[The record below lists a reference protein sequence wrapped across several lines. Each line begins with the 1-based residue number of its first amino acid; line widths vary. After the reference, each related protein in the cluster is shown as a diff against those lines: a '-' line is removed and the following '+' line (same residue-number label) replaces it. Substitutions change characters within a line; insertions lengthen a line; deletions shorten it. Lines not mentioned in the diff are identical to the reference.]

1 MRMSEK
7 GFAFL
12 KELEALTS
20 VPNDDN
26 GHLRWGYGHNQRPGE
41 RPPSVIDQISAAAL
55 LRMDVTLDY
64 EPAVKKLAPWANQN
78 QFDALVCFTYNEGCK
93 GLAMLLAH
101 GRDNVTSEMTH
112 WVYEH
117 KGGSPVATKSEGLIT
132 RRNKEIAYY
141 NTPIESRE
149 A

>member
-20 VPNDDN
+20 IPDDDN
-26 GHLRWGYGHNQRPGE
+26 GHLRWGYGHNQRLGE
-41 RPPSVIDQISAAAL
+41 KPPSFIDQVTADAT
-55 LRMDVTLDY
+55 LRLDVTLDY
-64 EPAVKKLAPWANQN
+64 EPAVNKLAPWANQN
-78 QFDALVCFTYNEGCK
+78 QFDALVCFAYNEGCK
-93 GLAMLLAH
+93 GLAIMLSH
-101 GRDNVTSEMTH
+101 GPEQVPVQMLR

-117 KGGSPVATKSEGLIT
+117 KAGSPVATKSNGLIA

-141 NTPIESRE
+141 NTPVGTN
-149 A
+149 